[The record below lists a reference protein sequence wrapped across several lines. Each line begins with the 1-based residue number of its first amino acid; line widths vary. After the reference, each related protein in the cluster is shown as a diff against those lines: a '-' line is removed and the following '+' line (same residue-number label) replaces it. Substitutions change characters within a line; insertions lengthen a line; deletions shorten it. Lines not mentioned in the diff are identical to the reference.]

1 MPRAVGQAISIV
13 GALVLGTAAVEAGI
27 VSPAMV
33 IIVSMTAIS
42 SFTSPYIDLAMTAR
56 IIRFILLLLAASFGL
71 FGVLFG
77 LMVMG
82 IHLTTIRSFGIP
94 YLTGV
99 APFNLSDQ
107 KDILIRLPWFVMKN
121 RPRLVSQANTNRQN
135 TYTPHPSKVR
145 QRKGKDEY

>member
-1 MPRAVGQAISIV
+1 
-13 GALVLGTAAVEAGI
+13 
-27 VSPAMV
+27 MV

-107 KDILIRLPWFVMKN
+107 KDILIRPGL
-121 RPRLVSQANTNRQN
+121 L
-135 TYTPHPSKVR
+135 
-145 QRKGKDEY
+145 